1 VAVASN
7 LTGSNAVVALT
18 VEVKVIE
25 TVEAGGVKVVLRKLL
40 QSLLA
45 IIW

>member
-1 VAVASN
+1 LA
-7 LTGSNAVVALT
+7 GSNVVVALT

-25 TVEAGGVKVVLRKLL
+25 TVEAGGVRVVLRKLL

-45 IIW
+45 MLW